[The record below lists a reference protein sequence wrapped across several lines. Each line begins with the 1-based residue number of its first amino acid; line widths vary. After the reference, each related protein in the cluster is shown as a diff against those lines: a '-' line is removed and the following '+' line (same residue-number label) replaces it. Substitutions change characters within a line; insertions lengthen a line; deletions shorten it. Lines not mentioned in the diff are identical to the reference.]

1 MQSVYYS
8 LMPKLL
14 VFLLC
19 AAALLQAPT
28 AQQAPKTWRDP
39 YVDSHEGVII
49 GVDPWTSANRYKEKF
64 PKKSPFTAGGVG
76 LHLSLRNNNE
86 KGVKVNLQNIRLIL
100 QLDEDHRQELAP
112 LTADDVAEVVFTK
125 KTKDPTL
132 RRSPL
137 PIPLPTSGVPKEAHD
152 SNWTQFRD
160 TCQNAAVPSSVIGAH
175 EEVQG
180 LVYFDIRGELD
191 LLQGAKLYVPNLIT
205 MDDNEPISYFE
216 IELGHAAPPTDQ

>member
-1 MQSVYYS
+1 
-8 LMPKLL
+8 MPKLIAS
-14 VFLLC
+14 LLC
-19 AAALLQAPT
+19 AAALVQAPDT
-28 AQQAPKTWRDP
+28 QQAPKTWRDP

-49 GVDPWTSANRYKEKF
+49 GVDPWTSTNRYKEKF
-64 PKKSPFTAGGVG
+64 PKKSPFQAGVVA

-86 KGVKVNLQNIRLIL
+86 KGVKVNLQNMRLIL
-100 QLDEDHRQELAP
+100 QLDEENRQELQP
-112 LTADDVAEVVFTK
+112 LTPDDVAEAVFTK

-137 PIPLPTSGVPKEAHD
+137 PIPIPTSGVPKPAHD

-175 EEVQG
+175 ETVEG

-205 MDDNEPISYFE
+205 MDNNEPISYFE
-216 IELGHAAPPTDQ
+216 IQLGHEKPAADQ